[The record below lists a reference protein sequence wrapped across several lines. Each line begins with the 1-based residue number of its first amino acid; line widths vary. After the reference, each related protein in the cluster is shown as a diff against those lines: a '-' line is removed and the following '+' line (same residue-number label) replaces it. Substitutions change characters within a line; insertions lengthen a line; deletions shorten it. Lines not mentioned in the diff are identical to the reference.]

1 MRETVAMSVALEWQE
16 PIGVPVLIGRADDVP
31 GVRAAFTC
39 RLGGVSEAPYDSLNL
54 SSFVG
59 DDDDRVA
66 VNRERALG
74 AAAMG
79 GRPIAL
85 VKQVHGDRI
94 IEAGGRSGVLGEGD
108 GVAATRGGGAA
119 CVMSADCVPVL
130 LAGRDEVIAVHA
142 GWRGLVGGVIDRAL
156 ERMGSVSA
164 AWIGP
169 SIKGCCYEVGS
180 DVIDAFDA
188 AGLPTLSGSV
198 DPGAAA
204 ARILTRAGVDE
215 FALAMECTSCD
226 PRFFSHRRDGIT
238 GRQGGLIAWA

>member
-1 MRETVAMSVALEWQE
+1 MSVTLEWQE
-16 PIGVPVLIGRADDVP
+16 PNGVPVLTGESDAAP

-59 DDDDRVA
+59 DADDRVSA
-66 VNRERALG
+66 NRERALV
-74 AAAMG
+74 AAG
-79 GRPIAL
+79 LNGTSIAL

-94 IEAGGRSGVLGEGD
+94 IEAEGRSGVLGEGD
-108 GVAATRGGGAA
+108 GVAAKRGGGAA

-130 LAGRDEVIAVHA
+130 LAGSDQVIAVHA
-142 GWRGLVGGVIDRAL
+142 GWRGLVGGVLDRAL
-156 ERMGSVSA
+156 ERLGPVSA

-180 DVIDAFDA
+180 DVIDAFEE

-204 ARILTRAGVDE
+204 ARILTRAGVDG
-215 FALAMECTSCD
+215 FALATECTSCD

-238 GRQGGLIAWA
+238 GRQGGLIAWT